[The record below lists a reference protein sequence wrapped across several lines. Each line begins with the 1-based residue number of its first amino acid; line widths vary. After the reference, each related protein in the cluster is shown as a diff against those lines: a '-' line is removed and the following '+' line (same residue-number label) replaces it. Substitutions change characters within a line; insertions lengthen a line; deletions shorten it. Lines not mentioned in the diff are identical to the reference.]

1 MVNVLNM
8 FLKYTVYVCVYE
20 SVCEYMCACMVLN
33 YILSAESKIVVCT
46 VVVL

>member
-8 FLKYTVYVCVYE
+8 FLKYTVYVYE
-20 SVCEYMCACMVLN
+20 SVCEYMCACVVLN
-33 YILSAESKIVVCT
+33 YILSAESKIVVRT